1 MGFDISGENPKNEKG
16 EYFRNN
22 VWWWRPLWTYICI
35 NCSNI
40 LDEKD
45 QEAGCWNNGTKIV
58 SPKADKIAKKLQETI
73 DNGTAAKYEKEY
85 MTNLKTMGKIDCDIC
100 AGTGKRKKVPAT
112 GAGKYKCNGCNG
124 TGKTDPFAK
133 SYPFSVEN
141 LQEFIEFVKNSGGF
155 RIC

>member
-1 MGFDISGENPKNEKG
+1 MGMDLHGENPKNQKG
-16 EYFRNN
+16 EYWRNN
-22 VWWWRPLWTYICI
+22 IWWWRPLWTYICV

-45 QEAGCWNNGTKIV
+45 KEAGGWNDGKKIV
-58 SPKADKIAKKLQETI
+58 GPKADKIAKKLQETI

-85 MTNLKTMGKIDCDIC
+85 MKSLKEMKKIDCIHC
-100 AGTGKRKKVPAT
+100 NGTGKRNDEHVK
-112 GAGKYKCNGCNG
+112 GKCNGCNG

-141 LQEFIEFVKNSGGF
+141 LKEFIEFAKNSGGF
-155 RIC
+155 RIY